1 MNQNPTFKVLSSM
14 REHGVRCLLMG
25 GQACVFYGAAEF
37 SRDVDFA
44 ILASPANFRRLQL
57 ALDHLQ
63 AHVIAIPSFKEA
75 HLHKGLAVHFRCQA
89 PGVEGLRIDVMTKM
103 RGVDPFPALWERRTT
118 LEIDHIEV
126 DLMSLPDLVCAK
138 KTQRAKDWPMIQRL
152 IEAHWFNHRH
162 EPTAQRIEFWLM
174 ECRTP
179 EILVRLADTHQKEA
193 EHLQTTRPVLT
204 AALDQDLNALGE
216 HLEKERLAEVEADR
230 GYWQPLRRALEQI
243 EQKSVENGEGANSTQ
258 YGMSLRSFSSLRDSI
273 TLRYLL
279 FE

>member
-1 MNQNPTFKVLSSM
+1 
-14 REHGVRCLLMG
+14 MG

-57 ALDHLQ
+57 
-63 AHVIAIPSFKEA
+63 
-75 HLHKGLAVHFRCQA
+75 
-89 PGVEGLRIDVMTKM
+89 
-103 RGVDPFPALWERRTT
+103 
-118 LEIDHIEV
+118 
-126 DLMSLPDLVCAK
+126 
-138 KTQRAKDWPMIQRL
+138 
-152 IEAHWFNHRH
+152 
-162 EPTAQRIEFWLM
+162 
-174 ECRTP
+174 
-179 EILVRLADTHQKEA
+179 
-193 EHLQTTRPVLT
+193 
-204 AALDQDLNALGE
+204 ALDQDLNALGE